1 MECCFGRK
9 IDLRHQSAAVKITP
23 TAIAVLTFYQV
34 LRAFESISALNTEIL
49 PNFTLHSISA
59 KFSRQEIRWND
70 DILWSVFYGLKKLPW
85 KQFLNCYLAV
95 QRPPLG
101 LYRGENLTHSIYITV
116 LFNFDPKVTGS
127 LVK

>member
-1 MECCFGRK
+1 MECCFGRN

-59 KFSRQEIRWND
+59 KFPRQEIRWND

-95 QRPPLG
+95 PRQTLG
-101 LYRGENLTHSIYITV
+101 DSLTHPMLITA
-116 LFNFDPKVTGS
+116 LFSFDQKVTRNFITKLGS
-127 LVK
+127 